1 MFFSWKGTVPEWR
14 PWAKEEVDIHFLIVD
29 FFILHFML
37 CKVLYVTSGSVT
49 PKLEAVKICNAS
61 VLLQQLR
68 REKKYKGFTN
78 KWARMEKRR
87 RDKVE
92 QKRREEEEEKRLRE
106 EK

>member
-1 MFFSWKGTVPEWR
+1 MFF
-14 PWAKEEVDIHFLIVD
+14 FL
-29 FFILHFML
+29 L
-37 CKVLYVTSGSVT
+37 K
-49 PKLEAVKICNAS
+49 
-61 VLLQQLR
+61 QLR

-78 KWARMEKRR
+78 KWARMEERR